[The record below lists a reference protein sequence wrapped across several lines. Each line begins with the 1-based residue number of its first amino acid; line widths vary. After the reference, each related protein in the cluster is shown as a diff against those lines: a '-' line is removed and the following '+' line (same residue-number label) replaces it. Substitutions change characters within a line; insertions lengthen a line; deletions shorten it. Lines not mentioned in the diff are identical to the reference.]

1 MTEWTKS
8 SYPKLPHTGPD
19 EADIESL
26 AEQYSDIKKLRSEL
40 WVKSEL
46 QIVRH
51 GRIDRKVGKLN
62 GPFAKKR
69 FDVDFKLALLTWNDN
84 ETKLDDKASVFL
96 INSDEE
102 TTRSKQLET
111 PYERPT

>member
-1 MTEWTKS
+1 MTEWNKV
-8 SYPKLPHTGPD
+8 SYPRLPHTGPD
-19 EADIESL
+19 ENDIDSL
-26 AEQYSDIKKLRSEL
+26 AVQYSDLKKLRSEL

-51 GRIDRKVGKLN
+51 GRIDRKFGKLS

-84 ETKLDDKASVFL
+84 ETKLDDKVGVFVKL
-96 INSDEE
+96 KFNKSFGEN
-102 TTRSKQLET
+102 T
-111 PYERPT
+111 P